1 MSNRHLARTIALQ
14 TLFAWDF
21 NGKNGQNTESLMRD
35 NFVNFAPNFDDGGF
49 VGELVRGV
57 VDNLAEIDV
66 LIVRYATE
74 WPLDQITTID
84 RNILRLGIFELVYT
98 AIPPRVAINEAIE
111 VAKSFGG
118 DASGKFVNGV
128 LGAIYND
135 WPEEEK
141 KKRDNHW
148 DKEAAAV
155 PEEGETVV
163 SDQEQESAPA
173 ATD

>member
-35 NFVNFAPNFDDGGF
+35 NFVNFAPDFDDGGF

-57 VDNLAEIDV
+57 MTNLKDIDEA
-66 LIVRYATE
+66 IIRYATE

-84 RNILRLGIFELVYT
+84 RNVLRLGLYELIYT
-98 AIPPRVAINEAIE
+98 DIPPRVAINEAIE
-111 VAKSFGG
+111 VAKNFGG
-118 DASGKFVNGV
+118 DASGKFINGV
-128 LGAIYND
+128 LGAIYNQ

-148 DKEAAAV
+148 DKE
-155 PEEGETVV
+155 
-163 SDQEQESAPA
+163 ESNKESSEKKKSSVLDPGKEIDK
-173 ATD
+173 T